1 LNCPVCHKEFIP
13 TRSGQKRCS
22 ASCNRKWTG
31 IIRKKPDKE
40 HTCLYCGKT
49 FITSRNS
56 KYCSGSCSRNDWRKK
71 HRKPIERIK
80 KEKPPRKKCVI
91 CGKEVGYHR
100 YKTCSKEC
108 EKVLQLQ
115 AKRKYNNKVYKPK
128 HTQSAVRVC
137 LNCCREFTGRIKY
150 CSENCAREYYDKNIR
165 DKQRTR
171 EIRKKYKLSHKKTLR
186 DKIRKKISNK
196 ISRVLNGERRSVN
209 YKDVLYYSDSQLKSH
224 LEKQFRDGMSW
235 DNYGEWHIDHKIP
248 VSAFNLMCDEDIKR
262 CWSLKNLQPLFAD
275 ENIRK
280 SNKLD
285 RPFQPLL
292 I

>member
-1 LNCPVCHKEFIP
+1 MVD
-13 TRSGQKRCS
+13 
-22 ASCNRKWTG
+22 
-31 IIRKKPDKE
+31 DK
-40 HTCLYCGKT
+40 Y
-49 FITSRNS
+49 I
-56 KYCSGSCSRNDWRKK
+56 K
-71 HRKPIERIK
+71 H
-80 KEKPPRKKCVI
+80 CVI
-91 CGKEVGYHR
+91 CGIELKRGR
-100 YKTCSKEC
+100 KKTCSSKCYGEL
-108 EKVLQLQ
+108 E
-115 AKRKYNNKVYKPK
+115 RKYNNTWARSRRKDRIKN
-128 HTQSAVRVC
+128 C
-137 LNCCREFTGRIKY
+137 LNCGKELLIAQRKY
-150 CSENCAREYYDKNIR
+150 CSDKCAKIYYDKNIR
-165 DKQRTR
+165 DPQKTR
-171 EIRKKYKLSHKKTLR
+171 DIARKYRLSHKKTLR

-224 LEKQFRDGMSW
+224 LEKQFKDGMSW

>member
-1 LNCPVCHKEFIP
+1 LNCPVCNKEFIP
-13 TRSGQKRCS
+13 IRKGQRRCS
-22 ASCNRKWTG
+22 AKCNVRWQN
-31 IIRKKPDKE
+31 IIRKKPNTE
-40 HTCLYCGKT
+40 HTCLYCGKVYA
-49 FITSRNS
+49 TSRPS
-56 KYCSGSCSRNDWRKK
+56 KYCSKVCSVRDWKKK
-71 HRKPIERIK
+71 HRKPIERTR
-80 KEKPPRKKCVI
+80 KEKPPPKQCVI
-91 CGKEVGYHR
+91 CGKDVGFHR

-108 EKVLQLQ
+108 QYILRKEKY
-115 AKRKYNNKVYKPK
+115 KKYNSLRFRPK
-128 HTQSAVRVC
+128 DRKSGIC
-137 LNCCREFTGRIKY
+137 INCGTEFVGRRKY
-150 CSENCAREYYDKNIR
+150 CSDKCAKIYYDKNIR
-165 DKQRTR
+165 DPQKTR
-171 EIRKKYKLSHKKTLR
+171 DIARKYRLSHKKTMTFK
-186 DKIRKKISNK
+186 DKIRKKISEK
-196 ISRVLNGERRSVN
+196 IRRVLVGDRRSVN

-280 SNKLD
+280 SNKLY